1 MGEKFNIMRV
11 DVELVLEQKAPKLA
25 KKLPRF
31 LVRYLKRIVHQDEI
45 NEMLSQ
51 YGHLDPI
58 NFIRQALAY
67 MGVSYRIEGLENI
80 HEGERYLFASNH
92 PFGGMDGLML
102 AEKISSKL
110 GDVRSI
116 SNDIL
121 MAVEPLR
128 PIFLPVNKH
137 GRQSRE
143 AARIFDECFASDVP
157 IQTFPAGLCSR
168 KIKGEIVDLEWKTN
182 FVKKAIQHKR
192 NVVPVYVEGRLSN
205 FFYNLSNIR
214 TRLGIK
220 ANVEMLY
227 LVNEMFKQKGKEFCL
242 TIGKPI
248 PYTLLEEMGS
258 AHKAS
263 EYVRAA
269 SYAMAKNVEQK

>member
-1 MGEKFNIMRV
+1 MA
-11 DVELVLEQKAPKLA
+11 QKAPNVRV
-25 KKLPRF
+25 PGF

-45 NEMLSQ
+45 NEMLAQ

-58 NFIRQALAY
+58 EFIRQALNY
-67 MGVSYRIEGLENI
+67 MGVSYYAEGLENVK
-80 HEGERYLFASNH
+80 EGGRYLFASNH

-102 AEKISSKL
+102 AERVSSKL
-110 GDVRSI
+110 GDIRSI

-143 AARIFDECFASDVP
+143 GARIFDECFASEVP

-168 KIKGEIVDLEWKTN
+168 RIKGQITDLEWKSN
-182 FVKKAIQHKR
+182 FVKKAIQYQR
-192 NVVPVYVEGRLSN
+192 DVVPVYVEGRLSN
-205 FFYNLSNIR
+205 FFYRLANVR
-214 TRLGIK
+214 KALGIK
-220 ANVEMLY
+220 INVEMLY
-227 LVNEMFKQKGKEFCL
+227 LVNEMFKQKGKTFRL

-248 PYTLLEEMGS
+248 PYGKLAEIGDV
-258 AHKAS
+258 HKAT
-263 EYVRAA
+263 EYVRTTV
-269 SYAMAKNVEQK
+269 YAMAATPKRA